1 MYQQPNPYQ
10 SPPPWVAPRRWW
22 QHPALVITLLVIFPP
37 GGIALAWL
45 SRWGSRTKIV
55 ATVLSALWFVVA
67 LAIDDPKQNG
77 TDDPKPTTTA
87 TAPVTPTPT
96 EPSPTPT
103 TPAPTTPAPTTPAP
117 TTPAPTTPT
126 PAPTTETPTPEPT
139 TDAPTPEPTTE
150 APATQAPQRTT
161 PKPVK
166 PKPAQTT
173 QPPETAE
180 PEPAVYYANCSAV
193 RAAGADPIH
202 SGEPGYGRHL
212 DRDGDGVACER

>member
-10 SPPPWVAPRRWW
+10 PPPPWVAPRRWW

-45 SRWGSRTKIV
+45 SRWSSRTKIV

-87 TAPVTPTPT
+87 TAPATPTPT
-96 EPSPTPT
+96 EPSPTAT
-103 TPAPTTPAPTTPAP
+103 TPAPTTPAPTTA
-117 TTPAPTTPT
+117 A
-126 PAPTTETPTPEPT
+126 PTPEPT
-139 TDAPTPEPTTE
+139 TDAPTPEPTTQ
-150 APATQAPQRTT
+150 APTTQAPTTQAPTTRAPEPTRTT
-161 PKPVK
+161 PKPAK

-180 PEPAVYYANCSAV
+180 PEPDVYYANCTAV

>member
-45 SRWGSRTKIV
+45 SRWSSRTKIV

-96 EPSPTPT
+96 EPSPTATTPNPT
-103 TPAPTTPAPTTPAP
+103 TPP
-117 TTPAPTTPT
+117 PTTPT
-126 PAPTTETPTPEPT
+126 PAPTTEAPTPEPT
-139 TDAPTPEPTTE
+139 TDAPTPEPTTQ
-150 APATQAPQRTT
+150 APTTQAPTTRAPEPTRTT

>member
-10 SPPPWVAPRRWW
+10 PPPPWVAPRRWW

-45 SRWGSRTKIV
+45 SRWSSRTKIV

-87 TAPVTPTPT
+87 TAPATPTPT
-96 EPSPTPT
+96 EPSPTATTPTPT
-103 TPAPTTPAPTTPAP
+103 TPAPTTPAPTTTA
-117 TTPAPTTPT
+117 
-126 PAPTTETPTPEPT
+126 PTPEPT
-139 TDAPTPEPTTE
+139 TDAPTPEPTTQ
-150 APATQAPQRTT
+150 APTTQAPTTRAPEPTRTT

-180 PEPAVYYANCSAV
+180 PEPAVYYANCTAV